1 MGTPIALTIAGSDS
15 SGGAGIQADLK
26 TFAALGVYGASVI
39 VAITAQNTQRV
50 KRVYEVSS
58 EAIEEQIKAILEDF
72 EVGAIK
78 TGMLHNTEIV
88 STVARILKDFK
99 HPLVVDPVILAKDGT
114 QLLKEEAIKTT
125 IKELFPI
132 ATIVT
137 PNKHEAEKLTE
148 ISIKNIEDMKLAAK
162 KIVESYGAKAVVVK
176 GGHLNGNEAVDVI
189 YYEGKYKELKT
200 SKIITKNTHGTGC
213 IFSAAI
219 AAELAKGEDIQKAV
233 EVAKLFVTQAIA
245 YSLAIG
251 KGQGPTNPTS
261 WLQLPA
267 EKYNVLE
274 NMKKAIEILE
284 ENREV
289 ANLVPEVQMN
299 LVMSLPKPYAKDIE
313 HIAGIPGRIVKVG
326 NKVKASSQP
335 SFGASW
341 HMARALL
348 KVMEFDENFRAAMNI
363 KYSKSIEDVIRSV
376 GFSVIS
382 YERSEEPLELRKK
395 EGESIPWLVERAIKK
410 SGKVPDAVCD
420 LGDWGKEP
428 LIYVFGKDA
437 VEVANKVVR

>member
-219 AAELAKGEDIQKAV
+219 AAELAKGEDIRKAV

-251 KGQGPTNPTS
+251 KG
-261 WLQLPA
+261 
-267 EKYNVLE
+267 
-274 NMKKAIEILE
+274 
-284 ENREV
+284 
-289 ANLVPEVQMN
+289 
-299 LVMSLPKPYAKDIE
+299 
-313 HIAGIPGRIVKVG
+313 
-326 NKVKASSQP
+326 
-335 SFGASW
+335 
-341 HMARALL
+341 
-348 KVMEFDENFRAAMNI
+348 
-363 KYSKSIEDVIRSV
+363 
-376 GFSVIS
+376 
-382 YERSEEPLELRKK
+382 
-395 EGESIPWLVERAIKK
+395 
-410 SGKVPDAVCD
+410 
-420 LGDWGKEP
+420 
-428 LIYVFGKDA
+428 
-437 VEVANKVVR
+437 